1 MSRKSNIAGMRFGH
15 LVAVNPTEQRKNN
28 YTVWRCL
35 CDCGHVALC
44 SSRDLK
50 QGRTQSCDS
59 PDCQYFQSYRKMRG
73 RYEDLTGQR
82 FGKLTV
88 KSLADKDASGIIRWN
103 CICDCGGSITV
114 PAGQLKGGYRKSC
127 GCLSRHPLKNWVGK
141 KFGKLTVIS
150 YEGKKGGKHYWK
162 CACECGN
169 EVTVCQSNLKNGH
182 TISCGCMNTPYAA
195 RTLVDGTCIESLR
208 GAIEKKTVS
217 KNNSSGIR
225 GVYKNK
231 RTNRWCAQI
240 TFKGKTK
247 YLGSFD
253 TLREAQDA
261 RLRGEEIFEE
271 FLASYD
277 AENGFS
283 GKAEYPAMSSGETA
297 QQKEL
302 QQIWYKEPLRE
313 TV

>member
-1 MSRKSNIAGMRFGH
+1 MSRKSNIIGMRFGH
-15 LVAVNPTEQRKNN
+15 LIAVDPTDQRKNN

-35 CDCGHVALC
+35 CDCGRVALC

-50 QGRTQSCDS
+50 QGRDQSCGS
-59 PDCQYFQSYRKMRG
+59 PECQYYQDFRKMRV

-88 KSLADKDASGIIRWN
+88 KSLADKDGSGTVRWN
-103 CICDCGGSITV
+103 CICDCGESITV
-114 PAGQLKGGYRKSC
+114 PAGQLKGGYRRSC
-127 GCLSRHPLKNWVGK
+127 GCLSRHPLKNWIGK
-141 KFGKLTVIS
+141 KFGKLTVVA
-150 YEGKKGGKHYWK
+150 YEGKKSGKHYWK
-162 CACECGN
+162 CICECGN
-169 EVTVCQSNLKNGH
+169 EVSVCQSSLKNGH

-208 GAIEKKTVS
+208 GAIERKTVS

-253 TLREAQDA
+253 TLREAQAA
-261 RLRGEEIFEE
+261 REQGEEIFEE

-277 AENGFS
+277 AENGIS
-283 GKAEYPAMSSGETA
+283 GKVESAEISIRETA
-297 QQKEL
+297 QRQEL
-302 QQIWYKEPLRE
+302 QQIWHKEPLRE

>member
-1 MSRKSNIAGMRFGH
+1 
-15 LVAVNPTEQRKNN
+15 
-28 YTVWRCL
+28 
-35 CDCGHVALC
+35 
-44 SSRDLK
+44 
-50 QGRTQSCDS
+50 
-59 PDCQYFQSYRKMRG
+59 MRG

-88 KSLADKDASGIIRWN
+88 RSLADKDASGIIRWN
-103 CICDCGGSITV
+103 CICDCGGTITV

-127 GCLSRHPLKNWVGK
+127 GC
-141 KFGKLTVIS
+141 
-150 YEGKKGGKHYWK
+150 
-162 CACECGN
+162 
-169 EVTVCQSNLKNGH
+169 
-182 TISCGCMNTPYAA
+182 MNTPYAD

-283 GKAEYPAMSSGETA
+283 GNAEYPGTSSVETA
-297 QQKEL
+297 QQKDL